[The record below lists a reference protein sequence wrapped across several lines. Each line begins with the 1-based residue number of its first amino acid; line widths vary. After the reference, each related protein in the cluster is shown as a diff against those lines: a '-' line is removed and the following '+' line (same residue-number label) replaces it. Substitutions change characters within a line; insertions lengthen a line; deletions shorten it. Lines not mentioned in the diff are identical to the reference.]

1 MMISENEIPLVKD
14 ATSSQSESLES
25 IVGRMKGGEVYIPDY
40 QRDSDQWDERKKS
53 LFIESLLN
61 NLTIPAFFL
70 CQQEDYRSEVVDGQQ
85 RLTTILDFMT
95 DKFHLSKDE
104 SIDYLLPQA
113 VKYRGKK
120 FSDLDDTLQRIFK
133 LYPLTIIKLPRSM
146 PLSIKLEVFRR
157 INEGGTPLT
166 GQDIRLA
173 YYSESKT
180 VTFIRL
186 CGIHADSESSKRMIE
201 AADKRKLSNPWL
213 DFPEAQETWYDWWS
227 GRAQAKGQTPSL
239 MFLWYLICLERK
251 KLDNLLKTP
260 GGNQHLGIVF
270 RGTTEEVL
278 DIYCAQLKDQESPP
292 ENNNEF
298 VSNLKVI
305 SQEYFPPFAEWV
317 KEILSHGLTGISVDT
332 YKQLALFIAGAV
344 ELKVAPK
351 NLSSNQWVLIGNF
364 LRRPRQASKDIL
376 KVDDGYPEPKGRWL
390 GKRGQNE
397 QCKKVVEIVK
407 AIIEN
412 ND

>member
-1 MMISENEIPLVKD
+1 MMISENEIPLVKGR
-14 ATSSQSESLES
+14 TSAQSESVET
-25 IVGRMKGGEVYIPDY
+25 IVGRMDSGDVYIPDY

-70 CQQEDYRSEVVDGQQ
+70 CEQEDYRYEVVDGQQ
-85 RLTTILDFMT
+85 RLTTILDFIK
-95 DKFHLSKDE
+95 DRFSLSQDE
-104 SIDYLLPQA
+104 SIDYLLPQS
-113 VKYRGKK
+113 VQYKGKN
-120 FSDLDDTLQRIFK
+120 FSDLGDKLQRIFNG
-133 LYPLTIIKLPRSM
+133 YPLTIIYLPSTM

-173 YYSESKT
+173 YYSQSET

-186 CGIHADSESSKRMIE
+186 CGLHADSESSKRMIE
-201 AADKRKLSNPWL
+201 AAKKRELSNPWL
-213 DFPEAQETWYDWWS
+213 DFPEAQEEWSSWWS
-227 GRAQAKGQTPSL
+227 ERAQAKGQTPSL
-239 MFLWYLICLERK
+239 MFLWYLVCLERK
-251 KLDNLLKTP
+251 KLHNLLTP
-260 GGNQHLGIVF
+260 GGTQHLNIVF

-278 DIYCAQLKDQESPP
+278 DIYCAQLKYQESQP
-292 ENNNEF
+292 EKSNEF

-305 SQEYFPPFAEWV
+305 SQEYFPPFAEWI
-317 KEILSHGLTGISVDT
+317 KEILSYGLTGVSVDT

-344 ELKVAPK
+344 ELKVEPK
-351 NLSSNQWVLIGNF
+351 NLSHNQWTSIGNF